1 MREKQGR
8 EHVCG
13 VEKGQKRGDL
23 KEWRI
28 RGNRESEAFRLL
40 GDIRKEVFPEK

>member
-1 MREKQGR
+1 MREKEGR

-40 GDIRKEVFPEK
+40 GDISKEVI

>member
-1 MREKQGR
+1 MREKERR

-40 GDIRKEVFPEK
+40 GDIRKEVFIEK